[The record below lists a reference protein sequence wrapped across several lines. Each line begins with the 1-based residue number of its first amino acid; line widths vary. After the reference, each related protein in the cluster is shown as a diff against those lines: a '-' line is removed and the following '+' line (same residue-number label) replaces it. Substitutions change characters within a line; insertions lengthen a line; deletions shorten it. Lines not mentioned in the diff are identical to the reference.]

1 MLILYFFAMY
11 SNLILSTIRTLRLIN
26 DLIIIMIF
34 IYFCIEEDKLNFFLN
49 ILKGLFFFI
58 MLLWFYTGF
67 YHKSSYTYDSSKI
80 DWVLLSGT
88 ALIFSCLQTYLGYI
102 IYL

>member
-34 IYFCIEEDKLNFFLN
+34 IYFCIEEDKLNFFFL
-49 ILKGLFFFI
+49 
-58 MLLWFYTGF
+58 MGF
-67 YHKSSYTYDSSKI
+67 GPFQQEEVDKFRISSLY
-80 DWVLLSGT
+80 
-88 ALIFSCLQTYLGYI
+88 
-102 IYL
+102 